1 MIVNKIMVAF
11 LGLFRLNCLNSLS
24 TGAKGKKI
32 MKNRITVNTTLTFK
46 NEKGEKDYIVIFRD
60 EAHMNASYP
69 CASSLEFI
77 STDSIIRMWE
87 QQFGQPYKGERTREA
102 AINAVMAITNKMYYE
117 AHYASTKWGD
127 LDADY
132 TAKNYFGH
140 KIKVLDLA

>member
-1 MIVNKIMVAF
+1 MAT
-11 LGLFRLNCLNSLS
+11 R
-24 TGAKGKKI
+24 A
-32 MKNRITVNTTLTFK
+32 TVNATLTLT
-46 NEKGEKDYIVIFRD
+46 
-60 EAHMNASYP
+60 
-69 CASSLEFI
+69 SSVCG
-77 STDSIIRMWE
+77 M

-140 KIKVLDLA
+140 KIVLTEKI